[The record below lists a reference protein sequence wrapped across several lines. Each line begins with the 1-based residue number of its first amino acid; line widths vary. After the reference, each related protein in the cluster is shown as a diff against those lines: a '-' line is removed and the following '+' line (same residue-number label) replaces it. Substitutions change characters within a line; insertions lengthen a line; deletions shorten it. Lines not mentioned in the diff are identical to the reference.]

1 MSSASAP
8 ETRAD
13 DRVAGRFTIIV
24 TFDMPEAN
32 LAAFLPLMLE
42 NAETSRRVE
51 PGCERFDVLRVPAL
65 PGRIVLY
72 EIYRDRAAFDAH
84 CMSDHFKRFDAATTH
99 LVTAKEVTVLDLLAQ
114 P

>member
-1 MSSASAP
+1 MSSESAP
-8 ETRAD
+8 RMEDRA
-13 DRVAGRFTIIV
+13 VGRFTIIV
-24 TFDMPEAN
+24 TFDMSEAN
-32 LAAFLPLMLE
+32 LAAFMPLMLE

-84 CMSDHFKRFDAATTH
+84 CSSDHFKRFDAATAH
-99 LVTAKEVTVLDLLAQ
+99 MVTAKEVTVLDLLAL